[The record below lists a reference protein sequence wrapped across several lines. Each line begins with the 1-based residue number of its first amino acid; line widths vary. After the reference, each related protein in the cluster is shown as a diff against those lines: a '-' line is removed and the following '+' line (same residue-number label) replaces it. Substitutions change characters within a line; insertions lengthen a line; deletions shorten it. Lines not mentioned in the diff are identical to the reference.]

1 MEQFKGVD
9 DLLDFAMSK
18 EQEAADLYNRMAG
31 QVDSPT
37 TKKLFKDLEKE
48 ELMHKARLKAMKAGR
63 ELVPIAPKISD
74 LKIADYL
81 TQVQLKPGMD
91 YQDGLIYAMQAE
103 KAEFRLYM
111 DLHGKTD
118 NQNLQNLL
126 LKLAQEEAQH
136 KLRLELEY
144 DEYILTE
151 N

>member
-9 DLLDFAMSK
+9 DILDFAMTK
-18 EQEAADLYNRMAG
+18 EQEAADLYRRMAEQG
-31 QVDSPT
+31 ANPS
-37 TKKLFKDLEKE
+37 TKKLFEELEKE
-48 ELMHKARLKAMKAGR
+48 ELMHKARLKAMKAGK
-63 ELVPIAPKISD
+63 ELAPIAPKISD
-74 LKIADYL
+74 LKIGDYL
-81 TQVQLKPGMD
+81 TKVQLKPGMD
-91 YQDGLIYAMQAE
+91 YQEGLIYGMQAE

-118 NQNLQNLL
+118 DQNLRNLL